1 MSLTCSS
8 IRVAFSYHESLIL
21 NDMWHFLSLSLFF
34 MTLTLLESVSRFFCG
49 LSVHVGFS
57 HCFWGHVEDILCDLV
72 WACVFFLPFDW
83 LHFCL
88 LSLSYCTWGYSSEA
102 WIYPCLFLHK
112 KASRGTPEAR
122 ICLVFK
128 AMRGLIPNRISR
140 LLSAGAH
147 LWPWGRLIWVPI
159 FCAGLCGSTSA
170 RPHAWPV
177 WFILLLC
184 SCYRHGERSSARLT
198 DLPKVDNQTWYLDCF
213 PSRSPGI

>member
-8 IRVAFSYHESLIL
+8 IRIAFSYHESLIL

-128 AMRGLIPNRISR
+128 AMRGLIPN
-140 LLSAGAH
+140 
-147 LWPWGRLIWVPI
+147 
-159 FCAGLCGSTSA
+159 T
-170 RPHAWPV
+170 HAWKSNV
-177 WFILLLC
+177 LGGTGSGSLKL
-184 SCYRHGERSSARLT
+184 SKL
-198 DLPKVDNQTWYLDCF
+198 DLDLELRCWTLVF
-213 PSRSPGI
+213 